1 MLILEWKSNPTSD
14 SYADSVLSTI
24 LRVDTAA
31 RGTQVVSQKDY
42 LLYRDQKSFSQPII
56 DTDGGVEACKKK
68 FNNQLDILLES
79 MYGGQ
84 IQQTEEPGKGKD
96 FGISMLLV

>member
-1 MLILEWKSNPTSD
+1 M
-14 SYADSVLSTI
+14 
-24 LRVDTAA
+24 
-31 RGTQVVSQKDY
+31 
-42 LLYRDQKSFSQPII
+42 
-56 DTDGGVEACKKK
+56 EACKKK

-96 FGISMLLV
+96 SRISMSSV